1 MRGICRILS
10 WTKAHA
16 HKQTHK
22 RPPKRIP
29 INECFV
35 CVVCCVLFVVRYLLS
50 HSVVVR
56 HTLSG
61 GWGLT
66 FEQLSSQLLE
76 FIRNSEL

>member
-1 MRGICRILS
+1 MSVLCVL
-10 WTKAHA
+10 
-16 HKQTHK
+16 
-22 RPPKRIP
+22 
-29 INECFV
+29 
-35 CVVCCVLFVVRYLLS
+35 CVVCCLLFVVRYLLS

-66 FEQLSSQLLE
+66 FKQLSSQLLE